1 MKTKIVIIIL
11 VISLGI
17 NVGFVASY
25 VYQQLTV
32 KRFEERDIA
41 KRSWRRGGLRR
52 KLNLGENQLKAIE
65 AMQEKASLKMQAV
78 RETLKIKREDLTGLL
93 KKPQLDKSRLQTLIK
108 EIANLQAEIELVLS
122 ENIWQV
128 KEVLTPEQQQQFFKL
143 FNGRLKSRKM
153 LGFPSKHL
161 NQKHK
166 SGKEYKKWK

>member
-11 VISLGI
+11 IISIGI

-32 KRFEERDIA
+32 KRFEARETS
-41 KRSWRRGGLRR
+41 KRGWRRGGLRH

-65 AMQEKASLKMQAV
+65 AMQEKASLKMQAA
-78 RETLKIKREDLTGLL
+78 RETLKIKREDLTSLL
-93 KKPQLDKSRLQTLIK
+93 KKPQLDKARLQALTK

-122 ENIWQV
+122 ENIWQM

-153 LGFPSKHL
+153 LGFPAKHI
-161 NQKHK
+161 KHK